1 MTFKESWNEVPKPI
15 QIVVYTI
22 LGILGAIVF
31 GLLFGWIIVWLWN
44 WLMPLIFGLP
54 TITFWQGVGLF
65 ILAKILFGGFSSH
78 SDSKKEKHKKEFRF
92 EYDSDKDKAS
102 KGHWDSDRMKHKFES
117 WKHYD
122 EWWKSEGKAAFESFT
137 EKANDAGTAD
147 VPNADK
153 TENENE

>member
-1 MTFKESWNEVPKPI
+1 MTFKESWGEVPKPI
-15 QIVVYTI
+15 QIFIYTV

-78 SDSKKEKHKKEFRF
+78 GDSSKSSKKDKEKWH
-92 EYDSDKDKAS
+92 SDK
-102 KGHWDSDRMKHKFES
+102 WDSDRMKHKFES

-122 EWWKSEGKAAFESFT
+122 EWWKNEGKDAFESFAQ
-137 EKANDAGTAD
+137 KAAGDAGAAD
-147 VPNADK
+147 APDAAK
-153 TENENE
+153 TGNENE